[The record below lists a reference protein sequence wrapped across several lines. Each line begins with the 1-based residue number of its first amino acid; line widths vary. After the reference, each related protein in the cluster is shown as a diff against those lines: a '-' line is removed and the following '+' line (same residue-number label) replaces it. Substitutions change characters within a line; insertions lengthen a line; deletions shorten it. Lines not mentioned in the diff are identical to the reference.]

1 MTDRPGPDQNPRPSG
16 RDNEHPDASGIE
28 EPDVRFSYANER
40 TFLAW
45 IRTALALIAT
55 GVAAAELL
63 PKLAEPYGRRI
74 LGLPFIVLGGYVA
87 IAAYRQWQ
95 ANEQAMRTGQ
105 PPPRSKMPTVLA
117 AGIAVMAVVAIVLG
131 AIGSS

>member
-1 MTDRPGPDQNPRPSG
+1 MAEPPDSG
-16 RDNEHPDASGIE
+16 GAASE
-28 EPDVRFSYANER
+28 SEPDVRFMHANER

-63 PKLAEPYGRRI
+63 PKLSVPYGRRT
-74 LGLPFIVLGGYVA
+74 LGLPLIGLGAYVA

-95 ANEQAMRTGQ
+95 ANERAMRAGE
-105 PPPRSKMPTVLA
+105 PLPHSRMPTVLA
-117 AGIAVMAVVAIVLG
+117 AGIALLAVLAIVVG

>member
-1 MTDRPGPDQNPRPSG
+1 MTDPPHRSG
-16 RDNEHPDASGIE
+16 QRDEHADAAGAD
-28 EPDVRFSYANER
+28 EPDVRFTYANER

-74 LGLPFIVLGGYVA
+74 LGLPFIALGGYVA

-95 ANEQAMRTGQ
+95 ANEEAMRSGQ
-105 PPPRSKMPTVLA
+105 PPPRSSMPTVLA
-117 AGIAVMAVVAIVLG
+117 AGIVVMAVVAIVLG
-131 AIGSS
+131 VIGSS